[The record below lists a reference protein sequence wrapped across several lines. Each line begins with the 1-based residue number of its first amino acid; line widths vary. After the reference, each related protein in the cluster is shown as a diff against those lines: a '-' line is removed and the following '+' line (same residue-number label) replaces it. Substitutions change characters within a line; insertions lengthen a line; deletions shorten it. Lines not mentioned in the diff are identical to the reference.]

1 MGETPLSIS
10 EETFLNLRSR
20 KKRTTISVEKME
32 LQTFAFFFLAFVVLA
47 DGAPRNLMDD
57 PVDNREAGRPTTTCA
72 LIDGEWQPIVGG
84 WYKVDPESDA
94 VKNATNLALAHYQQ
108 SMNSTHPYHVKHI
121 WLAEY
126 AAKAGFEY
134 HVLLTLE
141 EADGSSSDEDED
153 DDEETKSDTC
163 DFNVWYP
170 PEGSTKITYK
180 CSSEF

>member
-1 MGETPLSIS
+1 
-10 EETFLNLRSR
+10 
-20 KKRTTISVEKME
+20 ME

-47 DGAPRNLMDD
+47 DGAPSDLMDD
-57 PVDNREAGRPTTTCA
+57 PVDNREAERPTTTCA
-72 LIDGEWQPIVGG
+72 LVDGEWRPIVGG

-94 VKNATNLALAHYQQ
+94 FLKIFKNATNLALAHYQQ

-126 AAKAGFEY
+126 AFRAGFEC

-153 DDEETKSDTC
+153 EDEETKSDTC
-163 DFNVWYP
+163 DFNILYRP
-170 PEGSTKITYK
+170 QGSRISTKITYK
-180 CSSEF
+180 CSSDL